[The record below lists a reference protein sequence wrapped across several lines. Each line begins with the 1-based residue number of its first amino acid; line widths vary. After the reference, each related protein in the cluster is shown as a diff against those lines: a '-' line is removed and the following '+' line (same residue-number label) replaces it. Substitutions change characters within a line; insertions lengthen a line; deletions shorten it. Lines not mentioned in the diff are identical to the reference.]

1 MNHFTSIQK
10 RLKASFD
17 VSFDEVIL
25 NDKKAYLIFLTS
37 LTSQTAISRL
47 IQGLTASASMDPFV
61 IFNGSISVLKSEEEA
76 IVQIL
81 SGQCILLF
89 EEDLNY
95 YSIETRSYPTRSIHA
110 PENEKSIRGSGDAFV
125 ENIIFNVALIRRRI
139 KDERLTIALHKEG
152 NMTKTDLAI
161 VYMKGIVNQE
171 VVDDFYQRL
180 KKNQKVEIY
189 SDRNLI
195 EALYG
200 KTYNP
205 YPHVRYSERPDIC
218 AIHLLQ
224 GYMIVLVDN
233 VPAAMILPTTY
244 FEQLQ
249 QVEEYTQTP
258 IISFF
263 TRIIRLLGIFIS
275 VYLMPFWI
283 VVTVTQN
290 PTMLNLPVMDI
301 KPFEFG
307 FQILFSEVVIEW
319 IRQSLIHS
327 PDMLTSIM
335 GFLVVFVLGDFGIEM
350 GAYTKEILIMVA
362 LTNLGN
368 LLTPSYEIA
377 LANKLV
383 RVSLSLLSLFW
394 GMKGFAIGIMLHFLL
409 LMNTKT
415 IKYPYLYPLIPF
427 SLKEMKRIFIDTS
440 IYSKK

>member
-180 KKNQKVEIY
+180 KKIKK
-189 SDRNLI
+189 L
-195 EALYG
+195 
-200 KTYNP
+200 K
-205 YPHVRYSERPDIC
+205 
-218 AIHLLQ
+218 
-224 GYMIVLVDN
+224 
-233 VPAAMILPTTY
+233 
-244 FEQLQ
+244 
-249 QVEEYTQTP
+249 
-258 IISFF
+258 
-263 TRIIRLLGIFIS
+263 FI
-275 VYLMPFWI
+275 
-283 VVTVTQN
+283 
-290 PTMLNLPVMDI
+290 
-301 KPFEFG
+301 
-307 FQILFSEVVIEW
+307 VIE
-319 IRQSLIHS
+319 I
-327 PDMLTSIM
+327 
-335 GFLVVFVLGDFGIEM
+335 
-350 GAYTKEILIMVA
+350 
-362 LTNLGN
+362 
-368 LLTPSYEIA
+368 
-377 LANKLV
+377 
-383 RVSLSLLSLFW
+383 
-394 GMKGFAIGIMLHFLL
+394 
-409 LMNTKT
+409 
-415 IKYPYLYPLIPF
+415 
-427 SLKEMKRIFIDTS
+427 
-440 IYSKK
+440 